1 MSLCLVQQL
10 FRQKIGKELDPS
22 IVDEVLFPLLRPRKH
37 GPKELLQDIKLAT
50 DTLIITDYARCRA
63 GRLKRRQP
71 ARREERH
78 LHFSVPTFTPIPE
91 YWTYFATLSES
102 YLPVGQRTSKFRRKK
117 IRNDDWGTIDILNE
131 LRGIDYPQ
139 AGYKPRSYV
148 IEEPVDYEDAYIC
161 LAEDNSLPATIR
173 WGVDHSRQNAIL
185 IDSRSQFV
193 NNILDDVLLTD
204 KRLNWSYERGHHLGG
219 ILSIEESS
227 QHGSVQNQ
235 LY

>member
-1 MSLCLVQQL
+1 MACLVQQL
-10 FRQKIGKELDPS
+10 FRQKIGVELDPN
-22 IVDEVLFPLLRPRKH
+22 VLDEVLFPLLRLKKH
-37 GPKELLQDIKLAT
+37 GPKELLQDIKLT
-50 DTLIITDYARCRA
+50 SDILVTPEPWR
-63 GRLKRRQP
+63 P
-71 ARREERH
+71 H
-78 LHFSVPTFTPIPE
+78 TFTRAVLPFTEKTE
-91 YWTYFATLSES
+91 YWDYMEQFAHVS
-102 YLPVGQRTSKFRRKK
+102 GGRGRHTSKFRRKK
-117 IRNDDWGTIDILNE
+117 IGRADWGTIDILNE

-148 IEEPVDYEDAYIC
+148 IEEPVDYEDAYIS

-173 WGVDHSRQNAIL
+173 WGVDHSRQNAVL

-227 QHGSVQNQ
+227 QNGEVQNQ